1 LETIGLIYGF
11 LTLVKKNGNQI
22 EIWSFVNK
30 FIRFNHYQN
39 KPVSM
44 RTAKSGMLAI
54 TYALGLIIILSPFT
68 ISAQNTAQPLFAI
81 GAGPAKEIS
90 LQVFETRKQPALV
103 NESIFMNKSVTAGT
117 IISVPDLDGKMHEY
131 MVIRRHEFIE
141 GIVSISAVSVQNSAD
156 LLSVSYHE
164 GAVTGIIRNT
174 SSDTYLELNYSN
186 QLEMNMI
193 AEVTPGLQNI
203 MECGLDAST
212 HSLLHGPESHKSKN
226 PAAEVYE
233 TITAAALA
241 PFTPHQIGLAD
252 IYDDEVVLD
261 ILIVYTPA
269 ANTWAMLNTGSI
281 ELNIANAMS
290 LNQIPLDVSNT
301 GILMRIVHTSQVAY
315 DESAEGVTSS
325 ITLRRLAAR
334 PGGPFAA
341 DVGFFDDVHVMR
353 EQYGADFVAILAEV
367 NDTGGLGYLP
377 TSASGRPDLAFQL
390 TRIQQNANTYTFVH
404 ELGHNLG
411 NGHSRNQLAS
421 PAGEPGGIFDYS
433 TGWAWQNGTG
443 ERTVTVMAYP
453 EGGIRTPF
461 FSNPVLTY
469 DGISTGS
476 YSGPGSP
483 ADNVRSMREVK
494 YIAANYRPTRFEPPV
509 AGLPV
514 INSVD
519 VTTVLG
525 ATEMLTLDITNSGE
539 STLFWQLDFSAPELS
554 KSVSKNTQGV
564 ASSDNGLKST
574 DSGNDNP
581 GVNFMDADSDGIVY
595 KTVFGSD
602 EGFLRGP
609 FNALNNW
616 KSIFNNSGI
625 RFNIENSNPST
636 GTQHLRFGFQ
646 DSFNSGTGLSVN
658 SPFFGIRPYGTYDVS
673 LDFYIQEDEGN
684 TDYRIIFNDD
694 RTNNNSAEIILDYR
708 GFIFVRAINELGEPG
723 YIYTGNYTF
732 NTYHHFRVVI
742 DSDTHT
748 LNYYLNDNL
757 IHSSG
762 LLSGKIISQFRLYHT
777 NRQTTGG
784 FIDIDNVKVAVP
796 HTGFSWLSSDAYAG
810 NVQPGSN
817 GSINLIIG
825 GADVAPGTYNG
836 TLIIRTNDNNAELTK
851 IPVTYT
857 ADAVVSVDSETGLP
871 ERFTLEQNY
880 PNPFNPSTEIRYT
893 LPADGRVNLEVF
905 SITGQKIVT
914 LMDDVKP
921 AGTHTISFNASGLA
935 SGVYL
940 YRLTNG
946 IWSETRKMMI
956 LK

>member
-1 LETIGLIYGF
+1 MKAAI
-11 LTLVKKNGNQI
+11 
-22 EIWSFVNK
+22 
-30 FIRFNHYQN
+30 
-39 KPVSM
+39 
-44 RTAKSGMLAI
+44 SGMLAI
-54 TYALGLIIILSPFT
+54 TYALGLIMIMSPIT
-68 ISAQNTAQPLFAI
+68 ISAQHTAQPLFAI
-81 GAGPAKEIS
+81 GGGPAKENS

-103 NESIFMNKSVTAGT
+103 NESIFLNESVRTGAIIT
-117 IISVPDLDGKMHEY
+117 IPDFEGKMHEY
-131 MVIRRHEFIE
+131 RVIRKHEFIE
-141 GIVSISAVSVQNSAD
+141 GIVSISAASVQHPAD
-156 LLSVSYHE
+156 VLSVSYHE
-164 GAVTGIIRNT
+164 GVVTGTIRNA
-174 SSDTYLELNYSN
+174 SSNTFLELNYSN
-186 QLEMNMI
+186 QFEMNMI
-193 AEVTPGLQNI
+193 AEVTPELQGI
-203 MECGLDAST
+203 MECGLDPST
-212 HSLLHGPESHKSKN
+212 HSLLHGPESHNNKN
-226 PAAEVYE
+226 PAAEIPE
-233 TITAAALA
+233 TISAAVLA
-241 PFTPHQIGLAD
+241 PFIPHQIGLAD

-269 ANTWAMLNTGSI
+269 ANTWAILNTGSI

-301 GILMRIVHTSQVAY
+301 GILMRVVHISEVAY
-315 DESAEGVTSS
+315 DESAENVTSAL
-325 ITLRRLAAR
+325 TLRRLAAR

-353 EQYGADFVAILAEV
+353 EQFGADFVAILAEV

-390 TRIQQNANTYTFVH
+390 TRIQQNANSYTLVH

-411 NGHSRNQLAS
+411 NAHSRNQLSSA
-421 PAGEPGGIFDYS
+421 AGEPGGIFDYS
-433 TGWAWQNGTG
+433 TGWAWLNGTG

-461 FSNPVLTY
+461 FSSPDLTY
-469 DGISTGS
+469 DDISTGS
-476 YSGPGSP
+476 YSGLGSP

-514 INSVD
+514 INSVE
-519 VTTVLG
+519 VQTGMG
-525 ATEMLTLDITNSGE
+525 ATELRTIDISNSGE

-574 DSGNDNP
+574 DSASGNDNP
-581 GVNFMDADSDGIVY
+581 GVNFMNADSDGIVY
-595 KTVFGSD
+595 ETVFGSD

-625 RFNIENSNPST
+625 RFNIENSNPSI

-673 LDFYIQEDEGN
+673 MDFFVLEDGGN

-694 RTNNNSAEIILDYR
+694 RTNNNSAEVIFDYR

-723 YIYTGNYTF
+723 YIYTGNYSF
-732 NTYHHFRVVI
+732 NTYYHFRVVI

-762 LLSGKIISQFRLYHT
+762 LLSGNIISQFRLYHT

-784 FIDIDNVKVAVP
+784 FIDIDNVKVVVP
-796 HTGFSWLSSDAYAG
+796 HAGFSWLSSDAFAG
-810 NVQPGSN
+810 NLLPGN
-817 GSINLIIG
+817 TGSINLIFG
-825 GADVAPGTYNG
+825 GADVAPGTYTG
-836 TLIIRTNDNNAELTK
+836 TLIIRTNDENAKETR

-857 ADAVVSVDSETGLP
+857 AEAVVSVDSETGLP
-871 ERFTLEQNY
+871 ERFMLEQNY
-880 PNPFNPSTEIRYT
+880 PNPFNPSTEIRFS
-893 LPADGRVNLEVF
+893 LPVDGRVNLEVF

-946 IWSETRKMMI
+946 MWSETRKMMI

>member
-1 LETIGLIYGF
+1 MKT
-11 LTLVKKNGNQI
+11 T
-22 EIWSFVNK
+22 
-30 FIRFNHYQN
+30 
-39 KPVSM
+39 
-44 RTAKSGMLAI
+44 KSGMLAV
-54 TYALGLIIILSPFT
+54 TYALGLIMIMSPIT
-68 ISAQNTAQPLFAI
+68 ISAQHTAQPLFTI
-81 GAGPAKEIS
+81 GGGPAKEIS
-90 LQVFETRKQPALV
+90 LQVFESRKKPALV
-103 NESIFMNKSVTAGT
+103 NESIFMNESVSAGAIIT
-117 IISVPDLDGKMHEY
+117 IPDFDGKMHEY
-131 MVIRRHEFIE
+131 RIIRKHEFIE
-141 GIVSISAVSVQNSAD
+141 GIVSISAASVQHPAD

-164 GAVTGIIRNT
+164 GAVTGIIRNA
-174 SSDTYLELNYSN
+174 SSNIFLELNYSN
-186 QLEMNMI
+186 QSEMNMI
-193 AEVTPGLQNI
+193 AEVTPDLQGT
-203 MECGLDAST
+203 MECGLDPAT
-212 HSLLHGPESHKSKN
+212 HSLLHGPESHSST
-226 PAAEVYE
+226 VHTSE
-233 TITAAALA
+233 TLEGISAAAYA
-241 PFTPHQIGLAD
+241 PFIPHQIGLAD

-290 LNQIPLDVSNT
+290 LNQIPLDISNT
-301 GILMRIVHTSQVAY
+301 GILMRVVHTAQVAY

-334 PGGPFAA
+334 PGGPFAD
-341 DVGFFDDVHVMR
+341 DVGFFDNVHVMR
-353 EQYGADFVAILAEV
+353 EQFGADFVAILAEV
-367 NDTGGLGYLP
+367 EDKGGLGYLLS
-377 TSASGRPDLAFQL
+377 SASGWPEFAFQL

-411 NGHSRNQLAS
+411 NAHSRNQLSSA
-421 PAGEPGGIFDYS
+421 AGELGGIFDYS

-453 EGGIRTPF
+453 EGGVRTPF
-461 FSNPVLTY
+461 FSSPDLTV

-476 YSGPGSP
+476 YSGAGSP

-494 YIAANYRPTRFEPPV
+494 YIAANYRPTRFEPPL
-509 AGLPV
+509 AGLPA
-514 INSVD
+514 INSVE
-519 VTTVLG
+519 VTTGLG
-525 ATEMLTLDITNSGE
+525 ATELRTIDISNSGQ
-539 STLFWQLDFSAPELS
+539 SALFWQLDFSAPELS
-554 KSVSKNTQGV
+554 KSVSKNTLAV
-564 ASSDNGLKST
+564 ASSDIGLKSS
-574 DSGNDNP
+574 DSYFGNNSP
-581 GVNFMDADSDGIVY
+581 GVNFMNADSDGIVY
-595 KTVFGSD
+595 ETVFGSD

-609 FNALNNW
+609 FNAINNW
-616 KSIFNNSGI
+616 KSRLNDSKIL
-625 RFNIENSNPST
+625 FNIENSNPAI

-646 DSFNSGTGLSVN
+646 DSFDSGTGLSVN

-673 LDFYIQEDEGN
+673 MDFFVLEDEGN

-694 RTNNNSAEIILDYR
+694 RTNNNSAEVIFDYR
-708 GFIFVRAINELGEPG
+708 GFIFVRAINESGVPA

-732 NTYHHFRVVI
+732 NTYYSLRVVI

-762 LLSGKIISQFRLYHT
+762 LLTGNIISQFRIYHN

-810 NVQPGSN
+810 NVQPGNN
-817 GSINLIIG
+817 GSINLTFG
-825 GADVAPGTYNG
+825 GADVAPGTYTG
-836 TLIIRTNDNNAELTK
+836 TLIIRTNDENADVTK
-851 IPVTYT
+851 IPITYT
-857 ADAVVSVDSETGLP
+857 ADSVVSVDVETGLP
-871 ERFTLEQNY
+871 EKFTLEQNY

-893 LPADGRVNLEVF
+893 LPVDGRVNLEVF

-914 LMDDVKP
+914 LMDDIKP

-946 IWSETRKMMI
+946 MWSETRKMMI

>member
-1 LETIGLIYGF
+1 MTE
-11 LTLVKKNGNQI
+11 
-22 EIWSFVNK
+22 
-30 FIRFNHYQN
+30 
-39 KPVSM
+39 
-44 RTAKSGMLAI
+44 KSGVLAI
-54 TYALGLIIILSPFT
+54 ACAFMLIIFFNPYA
-68 ISAQNTAQPLFAI
+68 ISAQNTVQPLFTI
-81 GAGPAKEIS
+81 GGGPAKEIS
-90 LQVFETRKQPALV
+90 LQVFETNKQPAIV
-103 NESIFMNKSVTAGT
+103 NESIFMDESVDAGY
-117 IISVPDLDGKMHEY
+117 IIAIPDFDGNIHEY
-131 MVIRRHEFIE
+131 RVIRRHEFIK
-141 GIVSISAVSVQNSAD
+141 GIVSISAVSVQHPAD
-156 LLSVSYHE
+156 VLSVSYHE
-164 GAVTGIIRNT
+164 GAVTGTIRNA
-174 SSDTYLELNYSN
+174 SSNTYLELNYSY
-186 QLEMNMI
+186 QLEMNTI
-193 AEVTPGLQNI
+193 AEVTPELQGI
-203 MECGLDAST
+203 LECGLDAAT
-212 HSLLHGPESHKSKN
+212 HSILHGPESHSTIG
-226 PAAEVYE
+226 PVSGTSEAISAA
-233 TITAAALA
+233 TSA
-241 PFTPHQIGLAD
+241 PFIPHQAGLAD

-269 ANTWAMLNTGSI
+269 ASIWAMLNTGGI

-301 GILMRIVHTSQVAY
+301 GILMRVVHTSEVDY

-341 DVGFFDDVHVMR
+341 DVGFFDNVHVMR
-353 EQYGADFVAILAEV
+353 EQYGADFVAILAQV

-377 TSASGRPDLAFQL
+377 TSASGRPELAFQL
-390 TRIQQNANTYTFVH
+390 TRIQQNANSYTFVH

-411 NGHSRNQLAS
+411 NAHSRNQLSSA
-421 PAGEPGGIFDYS
+421 AGAPGGIFEYS
-433 TGWAWQNGTG
+433 TGWAWQSGTG

-453 EGGIRTPF
+453 EGGERTPF
-461 FSNPVLTY
+461 FSSPALTY

-476 YSGPGSP
+476 YSGLGSP

-494 YIAANYRPTRFEPPV
+494 YIAANYRPTRFQPPV

-514 INSVD
+514 INAVE
-519 VTTVLG
+519 VQTGLG
-525 ATEMLTLDITNSGE
+525 ATEMLTLDISNSGE
-539 STLFWQLDFSAPELS
+539 SALFWQLDFSAPEMS
-554 KSVSKNTQGV
+554 KSVSKNSQAI
-564 ASSDNGLKST
+564 ASSDIGLHFA
-574 DSGNDNP
+574 DINFGNDNP
-581 GVNFMDADSDGIVY
+581 GVNFMNADSDGIVY
-595 KTVFGSD
+595 ETVFGSD
-602 EGFLRGP
+602 EGFLRGT
-609 FNALNNW
+609 FIATNNW

-646 DSFNSGTGLSVN
+646 DTFNSGTGLSVN
-658 SPFFGIRPYGTYDVS
+658 SPFFGVRPYGTYDVS
-673 LDFYIQEDEGN
+673 MDFYIKEDEGN

-694 RTNNNSAEIILDYR
+694 RTNNNSAEVVFDHR
-708 GFIFVRAINELGEPG
+708 GFIFVRAINEIGEPA
-723 YIYTGNYTF
+723 YIYKGDFSF
-732 NTYHHFRVVI
+732 NTYYHFRVVI

-748 LNYYLNDNL
+748 LNYYLNDNR

-762 LLSGKIISQFRLYHT
+762 LLNGNIISQFRIYHT

-810 NVQPGSN
+810 NVQPGNN
-817 GSINLIIG
+817 GSINLIFG
-825 GADVAPGTYNG
+825 GAGVAPGTYTG
-836 TLIIRTNDNNAELTK
+836 TLIIRTNDENADVTK

-857 ADAVVSVDSETGLP
+857 VDAVVSVDSETGLP
-871 ERFTLEQNY
+871 ERFKLEQNY

-893 LPADGRVNLEVF
+893 LPVDGRVNLEVF

-921 AGTHTISFNASGLA
+921 AGTHTVSFNASGLA

-946 IWSETRKMMI
+946 MWSETRKMMI